1 MYEVVVRGLHAYGYH
16 GVSEN
21 EQELGHRLT
30 LDLTVWAEGEA
41 PTTDHVR
48 DTVDYI
54 RLAQTALDAS
64 SERKYR
70 TLEALSR
77 AIADRVLTDFPLVRK
92 VEVRTMK
99 PLPPAPVVVD
109 SVGVTMTVERHA
121 P

>member
-21 EQELGHRLT
+21 EQALGHRLT
-30 LDLTVWAEGEA
+30 LDLTVWVEGGA
-41 PTTDHVR
+41 PTSDSVR

-54 RLAQTALDAS
+54 RLAETALQAS

-70 TLEALSR
+70 TLEALARSIGDKTLL
-77 AIADRVLTDFPLVRK
+77 AFPMVYK
-92 VEVRTMK
+92 VEVRAMK
-99 PLPPAPVVVD
+99 PLPPAPVIAD